1 MLHNE
6 LAIFAGR
13 FFFNDTATTEIYTYG
28 HTLSLHGALPISYG
42 RTSVLP
48 RFRAEEFV
56 EEVGCAIDDLRHL
69 IESRRDIDHLSHRGA
84 LAAYPR
90 RASARGSLG
99 LRATVDPRT
108 RETGGLTGTFSG
120 ERSEEHTSESSHYCA
135 SRMPSS
141 A

>member
-1 MLHNE
+1 M
-6 LAIFAGR
+6 R
-13 FFFNDTATTEIYTYG
+13 
-28 HTLSLHGALPISYG
+28 ISDW
-42 RTSVLP
+42 SSDVFSSDL
-48 RFRAEEFV
+48 FRAEEFV

-120 ERSEEHTSESSHYCA
+120 ESYCGAEEIGRA
-135 SRMPSS
+135 SCRERVCQYV
-141 A
+141 